1 MRACMCVCVHACV
14 HVCSVCPYM
23 CCVPLLSSDSWAPSG
38 PGPSPSD
45 YEAPTVSMCVGTVEL
60 DAVVCVLVSVVT
72 MVMT

>member
-1 MRACMCVCVHACV
+1 MRACMCVVSVRTCVV
-14 HVCSVCPYM
+14 F
-23 CCVPLLSSDSWAPSG
+23 PLLSSDSFAPSG